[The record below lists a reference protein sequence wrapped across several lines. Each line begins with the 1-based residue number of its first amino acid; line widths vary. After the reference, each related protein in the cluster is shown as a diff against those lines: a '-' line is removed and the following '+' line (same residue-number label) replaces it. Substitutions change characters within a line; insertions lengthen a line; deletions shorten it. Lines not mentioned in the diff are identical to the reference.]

1 MPAVVRE
8 PSAADPAA
16 RFELLQ
22 KARRQY
28 DQGAIT
34 DAWESVSGLT
44 HAELATAHGVGS
56 RVGRDHAETAARLAR
71 RLGMHPLGT
80 ELAAQL
86 ASSHKSEPKSHPPR
100 ARDRRPGR
108 RRAQQRRDRAAT
120 HSVGAHSGESRQPHP
135 AQARS
140 HIAYRG
146 CQLVHQPATPL
157 IATSPLGVAVA
168 IDHLRENTRE
178 RSHAEVAFG
187 TSSWDTKASNSQ
199 SRKRSRDQPATTTR
213 RW

>member
-1 MPAVVRE
+1 MLAVVRE

-44 HAELATAHGVGS
+44 HAELATAYGVGS

-86 ASSHKSEPKSHPPR
+86 ASSHKSEPSLTCRELEIAALVADGLSNAAIGQRLTLSERTVENHVSHILHKL
-100 ARDRRPGR
+100 GR
-108 RRAQQRRDRAAT
+108 TSRTAVASWYT
-120 HSVGAHSGESRQPHP
+120 SRQPP
-135 AQARS
+135 
-140 HIAYRG
+140 
-146 CQLVHQPATPL
+146 
-157 IATSPLGVAVA
+157 
-168 IDHLRENTRE
+168 
-178 RSHAEVAFG
+178 
-187 TSSWDTKASNSQ
+187 
-199 SRKRSRDQPATTTR
+199 
-213 RW
+213 